1 VSPRQYSLG
10 CRAEAAQ
17 QTRERIVD
25 ATVALHSE
33 QGIVATT
40 YTDIARRADV
50 AIGTVY
56 HHFPALDDLVMAC
69 GARLMELTQ
78 PPTPA
83 VFAGQRSRR
92 ARIGTHVQE
101 IFGWYERSP
110 GWRRAI
116 CDSSKLEGLSRGV
129 QRREAVLRE
138 LIAAGLG
145 AQPDAAQVTTARAL
159 LDYEVY
165 RHLADA
171 GLSATEAAATV
182 TNVLLSGL

>member
-10 CRAEAAQ
+10 RRAEAAQ
-17 QTRERIVD
+17 QTRARIVD

-33 QGIVATT
+33 QGIVATS
-40 YTDIARRADV
+40 YADIARRADV

-56 HHFPALDDLVMAC
+56 HHFPVLDDLVMAC
-69 GARLMELTQ
+69 GARLMELTR
-78 PPTPA
+78 PPAPA
-83 VFAGQRSRR
+83 VFAGLRSRR
-92 ARIGTHVQE
+92 DRIGTLVQQ

-110 GWRRAI
+110 GWRRAV
-116 CDSSKLEGLSRGV
+116 CDADKLEVLARGV
-129 QRREAVLRE
+129 QRREAVLHE

-145 AQPDAAQVTTARAL
+145 AQPDAAQVTTARAF

-165 RHLADA
+165 RNLADT
-171 GLSATEAAATV
+171 GLSTTEAATTV